1 MIYDDTSYML
11 WNHNY
16 QILTCKRA
24 INSFCLNP
32 HNVAM
37 LIHNFCKSEGNQTKK
52 YIWSPL
58 TVRKSIDQIYE

>member
-37 LIHNFCKSEGNQTKK
+37 LIHNFCKSEGNQTATKK
-52 YIWSPL
+52 KFEAHSQWEN
-58 TVRKSIDQIYE
+58 R